1 MFWRGLCVSHRPN
14 GTGAGGGAV
23 RRRKCGGPVCGGRCN
38 APAAVGLAAGALAAG
53 LLRREARGAVALAFA
68 AQAFW
73 VLCAALP
80 QDGFSLMAELCLA
93 GAVYTLVP
101 STWVL
106 APVPRL
112 LAGAPSSFTAPLPGG
127 TQAAPGAAER
137 RAAGTVARSRMCEL
151 ADALGEVGRTLQAV
165 CERTP
170 QEKEQ
175 DFIAELGERCC
186 AGCENACRCWVE
198 FADDTYDA
206 FSKLEQTLAGGAVVT
221 AEDIARPVLA
231 RCRMPVRL
239 AGCANAV
246 YALRTGR
253 TGAKAQK
260 AAARRALT
268 DEYSVMAGALAR
280 IAAQAMQD
288 TLPDKPKTRRLAA
301 ALAAAGMPPLDVSV
315 FRDGTGR
322 TQANVL
328 LPAAELGGADI
339 AALTPAGRGR
349 LPQAFCRA

>member
-1 MFWRGLCVSHRPN
+1 M
-14 GTGAGGGAV
+14 
-23 RRRKCGGPVCGGRCN
+23 
-38 APAAVGLAAGALAAG
+38 
-53 LLRREARGAVALAFA
+53 
-68 AQAFW
+68 
-73 VLCAALP
+73 
-80 QDGFSLMAELCLA
+80 
-93 GAVYTLVP
+93 
-101 STWVL
+101 
-106 APVPRL
+106 
-112 LAGAPSSFTAPLPGG
+112 
-127 TQAAPGAAER
+127 
-137 RAAGTVARSRMCEL
+137 
-151 ADALGEVGRTLQAV
+151 
-165 CERTP
+165 
-170 QEKEQ
+170 
-175 DFIAELGERCC
+175 
-186 AGCENACRCWVE
+186 E

-301 ALAAAGMPPLDVSV
+301 ALAAAGHAP
-315 FRDGTGR
+315 RWT
-322 TQANVL
+322 
-328 LPAAELGGADI
+328 
-339 AALTPAGRGR
+339 
-349 LPQAFCRA
+349 